1 MKLRTELHI
10 PLAPFAITHK
20 DAILAIGS
28 CFADC
33 MGARLADHK
42 FHTLSNP
49 FGNIFNPIAISNLLE
64 KSIRRNESF
73 NLVHSHG
80 IWQAYECHS
89 ELGNPDRDILLD
101 NLTRQINLTHQQ
113 LEKAKVL
120 IITLGTAVVYEERSL
135 NLIVANCHKMPAV
148 NFEKSLLTSQTI
160 TTHLAKT
167 IALIYDKYPELNIIL
182 TVSPI
187 RHIKETIPLNM
198 VSKSILRIACHELES
213 KIDKVHYFPSYEI
226 MMDDLRDYRFY
237 KEDLIHPNTTAE
249 TYIWNKFID
258 SFCPDK
264 TKTLLHK
271 WDKVNKAIQH
281 KPFFPESDGYLQHV
295 VDTISKLVE
304 LNSEMD
310 VNEEI
315 EHLQHVLQNNQ
326 V

>member
-1 MKLRTELHI
+1 
-10 PLAPFAITHK
+10 
-20 DAILAIGS
+20 
-28 CFADC
+28 
-33 MGARLADHK
+33 
-42 FHTLSNP
+42 
-49 FGNIFNPIAISNLLE
+49 
-64 KSIRRNESF
+64 
-73 NLVHSHG
+73 
-80 IWQAYECHS
+80 
-89 ELGNPDRDILLD
+89 
-101 NLTRQINLTHQQ
+101 
-113 LEKAKVL
+113 
-120 IITLGTAVVYEERSL
+120 
-135 NLIVANCHKMPAV
+135 MPAV

-295 VDTISKLVE
+295 VDTISKLAE